1 MKAVLL
7 AAGLGSR
14 LGPLTRDIPKATIPV
29 ASQPLIKRV
38 LRFARQIGSTE
49 IIVMGGY
56 NSHRLRP
63 EINGDDILW
72 IENPEYRKGN
82 LYSLAAAREH
92 LDDDFV
98 LMNIDHLYP
107 SHLARMVSET
117 GEGVWAV
124 SDFDRPLYQDD
135 MKILIEGNLNQEA
148 FVSAISKELYEYD
161 GGYCGITVVRGKAR
175 KDYMTAFNT
184 VLNHSRQQAVVEDV
198 LAELIRLGIPPKILD
213 ITGIRW
219 LEIDNQED
227 LANAERILRM
237 KPHFL
242 D

>member
-1 MKAVLL
+1 
-7 AAGLGSR
+7 
-14 LGPLTRDIPKATIPV
+14 
-29 ASQPLIKRV
+29 
-38 LRFARQIGSTE
+38 
-49 IIVMGGY
+49 
-56 NSHRLRP
+56 
-63 EINGDDILW
+63 
-72 IENPEYRKGN
+72 
-82 LYSLAAAREH
+82 
-92 LDDDFV
+92 
-98 LMNIDHLYP
+98 
-107 SHLARMVSET
+107 MVSET

-135 MKILIEGNLNQEA
+135 MKILIEGDLNQEA
-148 FVSAISKELYEYD
+148 FVSAISKELYDYD

-175 KDYMTAFNT
+175 RSYMAAFNT